1 MAAALASRGGGG
13 AGGGA
18 AGVTKNRL
26 RTSHFL
32 RTVWWNRGEGREVWE
47 RISARAA
54 QMLGL
59 PPSSAEAPQ
68 IVCYPGGLSY
78 FRPHHD
84 SGRLLSSSSSPPSD
98 PQAHDSS
105 SSSDSSDDDDDDGG
119 GGAGNAPA
127 GDGSGDGAAWVELDR
142 DHYGAARVATV
153 FVYLSSH
160 APADGGATCFSKLA
174 GPVRRPSLRLTVTAH
189 RHPAPPRATV
199 LCGGSC
205 EMCLLVLARVA
216 TWGYQSAACEPLG
229 LASFVRCRMT
239 SRHRLSASHHRPA
252 RARSG
257 RTSAEMAPP
266 TPAWWWVLSCH
277 VMSAIILMICA
288 PINLHPA
295 GATSRCLC
303 LMCCAAG

>member
-1 MAAALASRGGGG
+1 MAFIRSLVYSGGPDAFGTQYVKQSPQQSGSLTEPPEPTTPSSSTGLSELDEETRALVAAALASRGGGG

-32 RTVWWNRGEGREVWE
+32 RTVWWCRGEGKEVWE

-84 SGRLLSSSSSPPSD
+84 SGRLLSSSSSSPSSD

-105 SSSDSSDDDDDDGG
+105 SSSDSSDDDDGGG

-127 GDGSGDGAAWVELDR
+127 GDESGDGAAWVELDR

-189 RHPAPPRATV
+189 RHPAIAKLTDSSHPAPPRAAV
-199 LCGGSC
+199 LCVSR
-205 EMCLLVLARVA
+205 EMCVLA
-216 TWGYQSAACEPLG
+216 S
-229 LASFVRCRMT
+229 
-239 SRHRLSASHHRPA
+239 
-252 RARSG
+252 
-257 RTSAEMAPP
+257 
-266 TPAWWWVLSCH
+266 
-277 VMSAIILMICA
+277 
-288 PINLHPA
+288 
-295 GATSRCLC
+295 
-303 LMCCAAG
+303 